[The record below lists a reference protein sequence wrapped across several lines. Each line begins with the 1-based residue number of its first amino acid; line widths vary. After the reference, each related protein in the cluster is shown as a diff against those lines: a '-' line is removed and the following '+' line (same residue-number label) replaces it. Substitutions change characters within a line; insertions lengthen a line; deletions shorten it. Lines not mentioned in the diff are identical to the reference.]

1 MKKKY
6 LWGLTAACFFAILTI
21 ILILYSQNNPKRR
34 DTRLSKNEN
43 HLYAIAKKISI
54 YYLSNGKLPA
64 DLPTLIEKGWL
75 SKKDIID
82 DWNSKENIKYIPL
95 KGLEFKLRTTGPD
108 RKFNPN
114 GPILKV
120 RDLSEFIFEDKIVTG
135 DIEVTYS
142 VVTIENTHVLV
153 NWSQNSFYDW

>member
-6 LWGLTAACFFAILTI
+6 LWGLAIVSIFTVLAI
-21 ILILYSQNNPKRR
+21 ILFLYSQNNPKRR

-108 RKFNPN
+108 RKIIPM
-114 GPILKV
+114 GP
-120 RDLSEFIFEDKIVTG
+120 F
-135 DIEVTYS
+135 
-142 VVTIENTHVLV
+142 
-153 NWSQNSFYDW
+153 